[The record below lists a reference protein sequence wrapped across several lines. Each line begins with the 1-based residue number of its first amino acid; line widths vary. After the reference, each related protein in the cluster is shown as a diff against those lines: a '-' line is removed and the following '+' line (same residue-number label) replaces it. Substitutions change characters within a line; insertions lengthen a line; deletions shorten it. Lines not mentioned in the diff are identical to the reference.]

1 MGMIDPKLKIS
12 KSDTSIPNKIIK
24 KNILFSR
31 TLKILKIFRKIFIF
45 ISLNSNLYNIHYI
58 LKKYILTVMKSKKN
72 VMLIEFDHVTNH
84 IFKEMQNFINIHT
97 CISNKPDIYSKNF
110 QIRWSFITMNA

>member
-12 KSDTSIPNKIIK
+12 KSDTSIPTVIIK

-45 ISLNSNLYNIHYI
+45 IRLNSNLYNIHYI
-58 LKKYILTVMKSKKN
+58 LKKYILTIMKSKKN
-72 VMLIEFDHVTNH
+72 VMLIEFSDHVTNH

-97 CISNKPDIYSKNF
+97 CISNTKIFHSLSLVREK
-110 QIRWSFITMNA
+110 